1 MRRRE
6 FIALIGSAVATW
18 PFLARAQQPGEVRS
32 IGVLIALPQSDPEA
46 KAWVGGFLQG
56 LEKRGWSEGRN
67 LHIDYRFALP
77 GAQAQVLAKEL
88 VALQPDVIFAMPTP
102 AVAALHEAT
111 HEIPIVFA
119 ALADPI
125 GSGFIASLPRPG
137 GNITGVMQYEP
148 SITGKWLAM
157 LKEIA
162 PRLTRVA
169 FMINP
174 KTAPFYNYYLRAAE
188 PLAQSFGI
196 ELVPTFVENPTE
208 INRTI
213 ESFGRVP
220 NSGLLVPPDITTFA
234 HRDPIIALAARHS
247 LPAVY
252 SFRLVVLAGGL
263 MSYGIDVVD
272 TCRQAAFYVDRILR
286 GDKPADLPV
295 QAATKF
301 ETAVNLKTA
310 KALGLTVPP
319 GLLVAADDVI
329 E

>member
-1 MRRRE
+1 
-6 FIALIGSAVATW
+6 
-18 PFLARAQQPGEVRS
+18 
-32 IGVLIALPQSDPEA
+32 VLIALAESDPEA

-56 LEKRGWSEGRN
+56 LQKRGWEERN
-67 LHIDYRFALP
+67 LRIDYRFALP
-77 GAQAQVLAKEL
+77 GAQAQVFAKEL

-102 AVAALHEAT
+102 AVAALQRET
-111 HEIPIVFA
+111 REIPIVFA
-119 ALADPI
+119 AVADPI

-148 SITGKWLAM
+148 SVAGKWLAM

-169 FMINP
+169 FVINP

-188 PLAQSFGI
+188 PLSQQFGI
-196 ELVPTFVENPTE
+196 EVVPTFVENPTL
-208 INRTI
+208 ISRAI
-213 ESFGRVP
+213 ESFAGVP
-220 NSGLLVPPDITTFA
+220 NGGLLVPPDITTFR
-234 HRDPIIALAARHS
+234 HRELIIALAARHN

-252 SFRLVVLAGGL
+252 SFRLFVLAGGL
-263 MSYGIDVVD
+263 MSYGVD
-272 TCRQAAFYVDRILR
+272 LVDICRQAGSYADRILR

-310 KALGLTVPP
+310 KVLGLTVPP
-319 GLLVAADDVI
+319 GLLVAADDVVQ
-329 E
+329 